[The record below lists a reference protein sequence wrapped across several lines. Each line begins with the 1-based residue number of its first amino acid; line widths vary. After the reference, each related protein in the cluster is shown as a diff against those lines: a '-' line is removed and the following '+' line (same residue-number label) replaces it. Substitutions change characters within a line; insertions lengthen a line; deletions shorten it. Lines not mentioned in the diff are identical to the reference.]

1 METQRDRRTT
11 ETQQNHG
18 DPTQS
23 PWTGH
28 LTTSHPQPHP
38 IRPPILPPIRS
49 DTLHPPPQ
57 SPHARPS
64 IIKSHMNNSGH
75 IITSTSRTGWPPCLP
90 IYSQRRTHLVLAGLG
105 PCLLQA
111 GVSAGSIA
119 NFAHRVGG
127 GVMRL
132 SRRLVDDNHPVHAL
146 LFHFCILLHTSSPSS
161 APLALH
167 RWLDALLRRFRDEG
181 GGKE

>member
-1 METQRDRRTT
+1 MEDTATHTEAWRHRDVQTQRHRHSNTQRHRRTT

-90 IYSQRRTHLVLAGLG
+90 IYSQRRTHLSWRGPLHDRVTIVSCLRWVQLAQ
-105 PCLLQA
+105 LQKSKA
-111 GVSAGSIA
+111 GG
-119 NFAHRVGG
+119 R
-127 GVMRL
+127 
-132 SRRLVDDNHPVHAL
+132 
-146 LFHFCILLHTSSPSS
+146 
-161 APLALH
+161 
-167 RWLDALLRRFRDEG
+167 
-181 GGKE
+181 